1 MQLTGAKLLDS
12 KEGDEYIHNANRRLK
27 RKLDNFVH
35 GLKELGWKDV
45 ETPKATFYLWV
56 PIPPKYNLNAKK
68 FCDDL
73 LEKSGIV
80 AVPGDAFGAMGK
92 GCVRLS
98 IVADEESLEAVI
110 ARMKQDGHTFN

>member
-1 MQLTGAKLLDS
+1 M
-12 KEGDEYIHNANRRLK
+12 
-27 RKLDNFVH
+27 
-35 GLKELGWKDV
+35 
-45 ETPKATFYLWV
+45 
-56 PIPPKYNLNAKK
+56 
-68 FCDDL
+68 